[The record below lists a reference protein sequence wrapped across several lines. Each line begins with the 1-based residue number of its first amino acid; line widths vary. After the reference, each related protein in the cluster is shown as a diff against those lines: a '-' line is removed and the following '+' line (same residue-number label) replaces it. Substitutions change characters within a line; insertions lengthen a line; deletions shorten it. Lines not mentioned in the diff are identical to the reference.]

1 VVWFASLKPLLAR
14 STPVKLGAA
23 FSETSKRSVAT
34 KKEAANCQ
42 TRDDSKEQTDIESHG
57 D

>member
-14 STPVKLGAA
+14 STSVKLGAA
-23 FSETSKRSVAT
+23 FSETSKRSVTT